1 MIFGGVFMKA
11 LSCALSAIF
20 ALAAL
25 IIAITSFGVDTLVF
39 GVGSRRPQT
48 ITGLLGELIDA
59 CLPGPF
65 VRNVTD
71 FF

>member
-25 IIAITSFGVDTLVF
+25 IIAITSYGGDTPVF
-39 GVGSRRPQT
+39 GSRRPQT
-48 ITGLLGELIDA
+48 ITGLLGELIDE
-59 CLPGPF
+59 
-65 VRNVTD
+65 
-71 FF
+71 